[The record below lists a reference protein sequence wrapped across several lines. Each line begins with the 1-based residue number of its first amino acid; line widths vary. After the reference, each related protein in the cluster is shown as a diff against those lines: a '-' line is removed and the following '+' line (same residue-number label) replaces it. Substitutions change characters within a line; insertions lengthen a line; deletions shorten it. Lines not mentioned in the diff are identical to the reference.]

1 MEKGDEF
8 FYKIIEVLHHENIL
22 EQLLLAGG
30 WCQRLYRHYYE
41 NPREISAL
49 RTADIDFIIK
59 KPIKPTKKSNIKE
72 ILNRIG
78 FEEEFSFPQGYIKYT
93 HPDLEIEFLVS
104 EIGRGSNKPFP
115 VKHLNT
121 NAQRLRYLDLLEKYT
136 FKINFYGIKI
146 EIPQPAAFV
155 INKFI
160 ISMRRKDNAKKQKD
174 IITAT
179 ELGEYILKDEKQSAL
194 IQEIYNNLSSN
205 LQNKIIKT
213 IKQNS
218 KSIYNHLA

>member
-8 FYKIIEVLHHENIL
+8 FYKIIKTLHRENIL

-30 WCQRLYRHYYE
+30 WCQRLYRYYYD

-59 KPIKPTKKSNIKE
+59 RPIKKVKKSDVKE
-72 ILNRIG
+72 LLNQIG

-93 HPDLEIEFLVS
+93 HSDLEIEFLVS
-104 EIGRGSNKPFP
+104 EIGKGSNKPFP
-115 VKHLNT
+115 VKNLNT

-136 FKINFYGIKI
+136 FEINFYDIKI

-160 ISMRRKDNAKKQKD
+160 VSLKRKK
-174 IITAT
+174 
-179 ELGEYILKDEKQSAL
+179 YC
-194 IQEIYNNLSSN
+194 
-205 LQNKIIKT
+205 
-213 IKQNS
+213 
-218 KSIYNHLA
+218 